1 MAAKPSTGEAAMAA
15 DLNWL
20 DSCRRLRAIAQTG
33 LAYSRDPYDRD
44 RFQELRLIAER
55 MLAWLSDAH
64 PDRVAEVFLPE
75 RGYPTPKIDVRAGVF
90 RGDSV
95 LLVKERADG
104 RWALPGGWGDEGDSP
119 RSSIEREVLE
129 ESGYEVRAARLVA
142 IKDRHLHPY
151 EKHSMLRVYKLFFLC
166 DLLGGEP
173 RASLETE
180 SAEFF
185 PITRLPELSLGR
197 TLPDDVHLLN
207 AYRAEPDR
215 DVYLD

>member
-1 MAAKPSTGEAAMAA
+1 MNDKPETGEDAVVT

-33 LAYSRDPYDRD
+33 LAYSRDPYDLD
-44 RFQELRLIAER
+44 RFQELRRIAEQ
-55 MLAWLSDAH
+55 MLAWLTDAH
-64 PDRVAEVFLPE
+64 PERVASVFLPE

-95 LLVKERADG
+95 LLVKERSDG

-129 ESGYEVRAARLVA
+129 ESGYEVRAERLVA

-151 EKHSMLRVYKLFFLC
+151 EKHSVLRVYKLFFLC
-166 DLLGGEP
+166 ELVGGAP
-173 RASLETE
+173 RASLETD

-185 PITRLPELSLGR
+185 PVDELPELSLGR

-207 AYRAEPDR
+207 DYRGEPDR
-215 DVYLD
+215 EVYLD